1 MQRSGFPLPHS
12 LQFRNM
18 DEIFSSLHS
27 LAFPTFPRTVQIYYR
42 FANLDSDRFFVT
54 CRKHRFIELANLQIS
69 KNFDLSKSNNREKV
83 IEPSIANHEKNIGC
97 PPLAVI
103 FIKILNSPSINS
115 GTGLGLNFYQVFCFS
130 LFYFFD
136 TVKFSVVNCYKNTVK
151 SIDRYSRK
159 VIKPHQPYAL
169 KCRKEIQSLK
179 LWFKEI

>member
-69 KNFDLSKSNNREKV
+69 KNFDLLKSNNREKV
-83 IEPSIANHEKNIGC
+83 IEPSIANHEKISGAHHC
-97 PPLAVI
+97 LFFPLQCGLLSRQA
-103 FIKILNSPSINS
+103 NSRERRIN
-115 GTGLGLNFYQVFCFS
+115 LGARPQLWLTNYNF
-130 LFYFFD
+130 
-136 TVKFSVVNCYKNTVK
+136 
-151 SIDRYSRK
+151 
-159 VIKPHQPYAL
+159 
-169 KCRKEIQSLK
+169 
-179 LWFKEI
+179 